1 MNNHNRQTAG
11 NNNSSMFYDMNDYMS
26 NDPFHHGNVLNYNN
40 NNNNNNNSNSSDN
53 NNNSNASAYMLS
65 YVRRSDTPTI
75 LAPFD
80 SRVIS
85 PYIRDYVKH
94 AL

>member
-1 MNNHNRQTAG
+1 
-11 NNNSSMFYDMNDYMS
+11 MNDYMN
-26 NDPFHHGNVLNYNN
+26 NDPYHHGNVLNS
-40 NNNNNNNSNSSDN
+40 NSNSESN
-53 NNNSNASAYMLS
+53 NSNSNASAYMLS

-80 SRVIS
+80 NRVIS